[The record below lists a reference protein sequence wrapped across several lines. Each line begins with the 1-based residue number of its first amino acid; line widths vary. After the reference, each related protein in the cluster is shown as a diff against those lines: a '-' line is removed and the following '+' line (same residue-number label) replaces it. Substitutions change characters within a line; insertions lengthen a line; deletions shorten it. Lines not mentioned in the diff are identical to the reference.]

1 MKLKKTLAAGLTT
14 VVLAGSCLSVSA
26 APATGT
32 VNNLTAE
39 EISLIL
45 DVEAYKQAYPDLAV
59 AFGDDI
65 NAYVNHYLTYGVYEG
80 RTKGVLFDPLT
91 YAEAYGDIRSA
102 FGYDVTALVK
112 HYVNYGVAENR
123 TMGTSHGFADIAT
136 AESSGMEQSYI
147 PRALA
152 SEYKNLS
159 NQNSSATSSQAAGS
173 NTVSSS
179 AAANSN
185 TGSSVA
191 ASSNTGSSVAASSN
205 TGSTVTAPTGNN
217 SSSAATAGGSTD
229 TSSAAS
235 SGNNLASIW
244 EYHHTTSIYHD
255 DGKTLWR
262 VEYYD
267 ENNQLIRYS
276 DVTNVDPDTNSYT
289 ETIYYTT
296 GDIVVDRTDTY
307 VNGVLQSSVAGSN

>member
-191 ASSNTGSSVAASSN
+191 ASSNTGS
-205 TGSTVTAPTGNN
+205 TVTAPTGNN

-229 TSSAAS
+229 TSSTAS

-276 DVTNVDPDTNSYT
+276 DVTNVNPDTNSYT

-296 GDIVVDRTDTY
+296 GDNVVDRTDTY

>member
-191 ASSNTGSSVAASSN
+191 ASSNTGS
-205 TGSTVTAPTGNN
+205 TVTAPTGNN

-296 GDIVVDRTDTY
+296 GDNVVDRTDTY